1 MTLITGTSSADRLIG
16 TAGQDVLNGLEDNDL
31 LIGGAGADQ
40 LDGGIGTD
48 TVSYFDSDQ
57 SVSINLQF
65 NTAAGGHAQGDT
77 YISIE
82 NISGSNLADSILGD
96 GAANLLNGNAASD
109 SLRGLAGNDTLIG
122 GQGADLLEGDNGI
135 DTVDYSGSRLGVSAS
150 LAQHAGHLGDA
161 EGDTYDTIENLIG
174 SIKADTL
181 EGDDSTNLLIGGAG
195 ADVLKGNG
203 GTDTVDYS
211 GSSSGVSVSIADNNN
226 HFGDAEGDTFDRIE
240 NLNGSSHD
248 DILAGDAVANIISGG
263 QGNDSLL
270 GRTGNDTL
278 IGGEGND
285 SLSGGPGADTL
296 TGSTGADTFIYQITP
311 LDTGPTIDT
320 CDFISDFEHGTDKI
334 DLSTMDAALNK
345 PGNDAFTFISGG
357 FTDSGQV
364 RVIHDVHQV
373 NGQIFGSTFVHMNT
387 DASPDVDNEI
397 HLKGLLTLTASD
409 FIL

>member
-1 MTLITGTSSADRLIG
+1 
-16 TAGQDVLNGLEDNDL
+16 
-31 LIGGAGADQ
+31 
-40 LDGGIGTD
+40 
-48 TVSYFDSDQ
+48 
-57 SVSINLQF
+57 
-65 NTAAGGHAQGDT
+65 
-77 YISIE
+77 
-82 NISGSNLADSILGD
+82 
-96 GAANLLNGNAASD
+96 
-109 SLRGLAGNDTLIG
+109 
-122 GQGADLLEGDNGI
+122 
-135 DTVDYSGSRLGVSAS
+135 VDYSGSRLGVSAS

-263 QGNDSLL
+263 QGNDSWL

-387 DASPDVDNEI
+387 DASPDVSIGVEYPASIGVQYLATLLVVESVVQGVHERDPRAAECLLWPTSRRAWAGLWAPLGNTRAGERSGAVLEPPALVSGLQDVAVMSEPVEQGGG
-397 HLKGLLTLTASD
+397 HLGIATEHRRPFGEPEVGGDEHRSAGV
-409 FIL
+409 